1 MMARLKNSTSKT
13 NRIFFIFS
21 PIVYDFKN
29 VLVLMFFIVINTVAF
44 RHQCC
49 CAINQCWNCTSP
61 HSGLWKSRRY
71 NINYRMSRKKVMPF
85 LCHLQLQHWMGWF
98 PCLIYRCFKSGNSH
112 KSLQNFFQAVILPDK
127 DNFARSG
134 MKTWIKLSLENTFF
148 LVLKFFYFI
157 KFKFV
162 HIYRIVH
169 SNYDCTENICFS
181 RVLPIKSDY
190 KLFWQKI

>member
-29 VLVLMFFIVINTVAF
+29 VLVLMFLIEIKTVAF
-44 RHQCC
+44 RYQCC
-49 CAINQCWNCTSP
+49 CAIIQFCNCKTS
-61 HSGLWKSRRY
+61 HSGLWNARRY
-71 NINYRMSRKKVMPF
+71 NINYRMSRKKVC
-85 LCHLQLQHWMGWF
+85 LSCAICSYSIEWWRF
-98 PCLIYRCFKSGNSH
+98 PCLFDRCFKFGNFH

-157 KFKFV
+157 IFKFV
-162 HIYRIVH
+162 CIYRIVH
-169 SNYDCTENICFS
+169 SNYDFTENISFS

>member
-1 MMARLKNSTSKT
+1 MMARLKNNTSKT

-29 VLVLMFFIVINTVAF
+29 VLVLMFLIEINTVAF

-49 CAINQCWNCTSP
+49 CAINQCWNCKSP
-61 HSGLWKSRRY
+61 HSGLWNPRRY

-85 LCHLQLQHWMGWF
+85 LCHLQLQHWMGWL
-98 PCLIYRCFKSGNSH
+98 PCLFDRGFKSGNFH
-112 KSLQNFFQAVILPDK
+112 KSLLNFFQAVILPDK

-148 LVLKFFYFI
+148 LVLKFFTSSYINFFVFI
-157 KFKFV
+157 EL
-162 HIYRIVH
+162 YTATMIVLKT
-169 SNYDCTENICFS
+169 YVFTEFF
-181 RVLPIKSDY
+181 P
-190 KLFWQKI
+190 